1 MNVSDL
7 SEGRVDDVRCVIAI
21 TGEDELGLSESSL
34 YRLIVL
40 PIMEGTFDLKEISI
54 FDERH
59 DLLQSYFSLF
69 VQFLTEFCFCLADIC
84 ASHFAKYRE
93 FYREKLSV
101 PRFVDAAAAM
111 AVEIDLIVAF
121 GRYCGMTEEEMAT
134 YREHA
139 LNAVEKI
146 MRQNLKNGKTMKPEV
161 RFLHA
166 LMQILGTGKYNG
178 IASSEAESVADSSS
192 FIGFREDSTGTMWL
206 RFDDAYNLVEKFY
219 QRQNEQFL
227 TTAKT
232 IKELLLQRGL
242 SDGKLMPEG
251 QGSSEYLKKSKKPP
265 RKWFLVLKMTAVEKF
280 LEENREDF

>member
-1 MNVSDL
+1 MQ
-7 SEGRVDDVRCVIAI
+7 G
-21 TGEDELGLSESSL
+21 
-34 YRLIVL
+34 
-40 PIMEGTFDLKEISI
+40 
-54 FDERH
+54 
-59 DLLQSYFSLF
+59 YFSLF
-69 VQFLTEFCFCLADIC
+69 VQFLTEFGFCLVDIC
-84 ASHFAKYRE
+84 ASHFAEYRE
-93 FYREKLSV
+93 LYREKLSV

-111 AVEIDLIVAF
+111 AVEIDLIVEF
-121 GRYCGMTEEEMAT
+121 GKSCSMTEEEMAT

-139 LNAVEKI
+139 LNAIEKI
-146 MRQNLKNGKTMKPEV
+146 MRQNLKNGKTMKPEI

-166 LMQILGTGKYNG
+166 LKQNIGTTKYNG
-178 IASSEAESVADSSS
+178 VAASETEYVADPSS

-251 QGSSEYLKKSKKPP
+251 QGSSEYLRKSKKPL
-265 RKWFLVLKMTAVEKF
+265 RKWYLVLKMDAVEKL
-280 LEENREDF
+280 LEKSQEEIS